1 METPFAVETKDHGVV
16 VMRLIGT
23 LTDQNFDALKI
34 GVEEAKKKVHE
45 IYDQTK
51 SMVRVLFDISE
62 FTGTYNV
69 GAMSA
74 MVDLEKHNRPYV
86 AKTAIFG
93 GSDAARIATEVTI
106 TLIGQPSLKM
116 FKTKEEAEEWL
127 LK

>member
-1 METPFAVETKDHGVV
+1 MDTPFIVETKEHGIVL
-16 VMRLIGT
+16 MRLVGT
-23 LTDQNFDALKI
+23 LTDQNFDALKN

-45 IYDQTK
+45 VYDQTK

-93 GSDAARIATEVTI
+93 GSQAARIATEVTV

-116 FKTKEEAEEWL
+116 FTSKEEAEGWL

>member
-1 METPFAVETKDHGVV
+1 MDAPFIVETKEHGIVS
-16 VMRLIGT
+16 MRLVGT
-23 LTDQNFDALKI
+23 LTDQNFEALKT

-45 IYDQTK
+45 VYDQTK

-93 GSDAARIATEVTI
+93 GSQAARIATEVTV

-116 FKTKEEAEEWL
+116 FQSKAEAEEWL